1 MSKKTIELTFFA
13 DDLKRSLSDR
23 LNRVEGQVRGID
35 KMIQEN
41 QPCPRILHQLNAAAS
56 ALHGV
61 TEIVLRNYLDNCVTV
76 AIQSGD
82 RSRKEATINELMDVL
97 KRFGQ

>member
-1 MSKKTIELTFFA
+1 MPKKTIELTFFSA
-13 DDLKRSLSDR
+13 DLRNSLSDR
-23 LNRVEGQVRGID
+23 LKRVEGQVKGIA

-41 QPCPRILHQLNAAAS
+41 QACPHVLHQLNATAS

-61 TEIVLRNYLDNCVTV
+61 TEIVLRNYLDNCVTT

-82 RSRKEATINELMDVL
+82 KGRKDAAITELMTVL

>member
-1 MSKKTIELTFFA
+1 MAAKITALTFF
-13 DDLKRSLSDR
+13 DDSLKQSLSDR
-23 LNRVEGQVRGID
+23 LKRVEGQIRGID

-41 QPCPRILHQLNAAAS
+41 QSCPQVLHQLNATTS

-61 TEIVLRNYLDNCVTV
+61 AAIVLRNYLDNCVT
-76 AIQSGD
+76 AALASGD
-82 RSRKEATINELMDVL
+82 KQRKQGAIDELMEVL

>member
-1 MSKKTIELTFFA
+1 MSKKTNVLAFFA
-13 DDLKRSLSDR
+13 DELQRGISGRLK
-23 LNRVEGQVRGID
+23 RVEGQIRGID

-41 QPCPRILHQLNAAAS
+41 QACPKILHQLNAAAS

-61 TEIVLRNYLDNCVTV
+61 TEIVLRNYLDNCVTA

-82 RSRKEATINELMDVL
+82 RQRKDATMNELMEVL
-97 KRFGQ
+97 KKFGK

>member
-13 DDLKRSLSDR
+13 EDIKQTLSDR
-23 LNRVEGQVRGID
+23 LHRVEGQVRGIG

-41 QPCPRILHQLNAAAS
+41 RPCPKVLHQLNAAAS

-61 TEIVLRNYLDNCVTV
+61 TEIVLRNYLDNCVTT
-76 AIQSGD
+76 AIQGGD
-82 RSRKEATINELMDVL
+82 RQRKEATIDELMDVL